1 MLAIHPLWLLP
12 FPRFYTCDMRHRIGF
27 YSFLF
32 VMQDFPLEG
41 IEMRVTFTPCRE
53 KKASIFFFW
62 CQESSSHFPLLS
74 KANFQS
80 PKSLGEIWHTDTF
93 RNEVSLLSS
102 SFSYGEILVTLI
114 FGSKTTF
121 GHTIEEKE
129 SDALLPSWN
138 FLWFFFPCLEMF
150 VNTTTNYF

>member
-32 VMQDFPLEG
+32 VMQDFPQ
-41 IEMRVTFTPCRE
+41 RE
-53 KKASIFFFW
+53 SKWEWLSRLAERKKPSIFFFW

-80 PKSLGEIWHTDTF
+80 PKSLEEIWHTDTF

-121 GHTIEEKE
+121 GHSIEEKE